1 MRTGTKIGLIG
12 LVASVT
18 TSIVFGII
26 EIKDARKGKK
36 RLNKEDIDL
45 IAEQVV
51 IKQEEV
57 KLAKKKVAK
66 TTIEKEV

>member
-12 LVASVT
+12 LVVSAT

-26 EIKDARKGKK
+26 EINDARKGKK
-36 RLNKEDIDL
+36 RLNKEDINL

-51 IKQEEV
+51 VKQEEV
-57 KLAKKKVAK
+57 KLAKKKAVSK
-66 TTIEKEV
+66 TIKEV